1 MIRFLA
7 ALTDAR
13 LALRAQGGTLELVDP
28 QPNVARILVLLGI
41 DQVLTVRP
49 QPDSGTAGA
58 QLQEG

>member
-1 MIRFLA
+1 LFGPAEECIRE
-7 ALTDAR
+7 
-13 LALRAQGGTLELVDP
+13 LELVDP

-58 QLQEG
+58 RMQEG